1 MLRIVVNA
9 NLKVTVTMESYQQI
23 KYALIEANSAQ
34 SCDTLSER
42 FNEIWRRI
50 TDCHSDWQ
58 LDGWRGDFHSSSF
71 HH

>member
-23 KYALIEANSAQ
+23 KYALIEVNSAQ

-42 FNEIWRRI
+42 FNEI
-50 TDCHSDWQ
+50 
-58 LDGWRGDFHSSSF
+58 
-71 HH
+71 